1 MTSAC
6 ISGYAHLIQGYARFW
21 DEQLNFVRE
30 HSMPQVFIDIGLW
43 KKNIQIYGPLC
54 WNFNSEHQGKA

>member
-54 WNFNSEHQGKA
+54 